1 MDVLFL
7 FDLFQAGG
15 ATNSPVSLDLGGAD
29 HPSFNHLLALL
40 DRQKKI
46 VWRY

>member
-15 ATNSPVSLDLGGAD
+15 ATNSPVSLDLGGLTI
-29 HPSFNHLLALL
+29 PLL
-40 DRQKKI
+40 I
-46 VWRY
+46 TC